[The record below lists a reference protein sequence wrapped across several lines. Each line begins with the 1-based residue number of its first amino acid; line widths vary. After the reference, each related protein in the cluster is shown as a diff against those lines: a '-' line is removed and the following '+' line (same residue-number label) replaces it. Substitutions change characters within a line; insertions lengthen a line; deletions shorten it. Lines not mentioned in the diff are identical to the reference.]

1 MYLLATFILQNFL
14 KIYRTDYY
22 EDVPFSGQKWAICH
36 EKNFFLVQT
45 IIIILIYL
53 LALFIVEHLKKFLQ
67 QIQSFEDAPF
77 WAQKGPFSPN
87 FFEKLLKSFSSTY

>member
-36 EKNFFLVQT
+36 EKIFFW
-45 IIIILIYL
+45 YKPL
-53 LALFIVEHLKKFLQ
+53 LLF
-67 QIQSFEDAPF
+67 
-77 WAQKGPFSPN
+77 
-87 FFEKLLKSFSSTY
+87 